1 MENLRLRRA
10 GYSYKRNYELFLKR
24 YKSLCPVT
32 WPSYVGEAKSG
43 VEEICMHLELA
54 ENTDYSLGK

>member
-24 YKSLCPVT
+24 YKSLCPAT
-32 WPSYVGEAKSG
+32 WPSYAGEAKNG
-43 VEEICMHLELA
+43 VEEICKHLGLT